1 MRLPR
6 SQLYARALES
16 YVREHSGQDI
26 TQRLNDVYAE
36 VSSKLDAA
44 TDAVSLEV
52 LRRDEW

>member
-26 TQRLNDVYAE
+26 TQRLNDVYAKA
-36 VSSKLDAA
+36 SSKLDAA
-44 TDAVSLEV
+44 IEAVSLEV
-52 LRRDEW
+52 LRRDKW

>member
-26 TQRLNDVYAE
+26 TQRLNQVYAK
-36 VSSKLDAA
+36 VPSKLDAPA
-44 TDAVSLEV
+44 EALSLEV